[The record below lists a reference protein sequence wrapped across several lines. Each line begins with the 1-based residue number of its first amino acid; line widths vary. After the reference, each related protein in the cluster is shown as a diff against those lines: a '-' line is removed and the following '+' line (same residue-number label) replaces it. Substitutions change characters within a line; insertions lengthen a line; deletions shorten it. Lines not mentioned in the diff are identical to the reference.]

1 MVSKQVDYAE
11 SDKLI
16 SFYVRESWKIL
27 NFNYVSYQYTLMRD
41 PQYINLV
48 KVFYSH
54 IRSISSRILTEMW
67 SANTV
72 TKVTGIILFPVY
84 VRFILFIDLTFLLSV
99 FRPNFSVNSVTER
112 ALGKSCLFAKTK
124 TIASRN
130 SSSFN

>member
-1 MVSKQVDYAE
+1 MKID
-11 SDKLI
+11 SDM
-16 SFYVRESWKIL
+16 
-27 NFNYVSYQYTLMRD
+27 FNSNVPRPKYYTLMRD